1 MRVTVRGLGRD
12 HGEKEI
18 VNIGLM
24 DPEESSDGSYYPL
37 LECYVRVENAY
48 LPKMAKA
55 KLSVGTQPLRL
66 GGQYL
71 LGVELSREEI
81 AKLFFATH
89 KGDLVVMFK
98 SLLEDE
104 ARQAEEEERRREA
117 EQRAAMLERHRQ
129 RMARNERRELLEQF
143 GEKFASLNK
152 RDKTAPAESEAE
164 PKPE

>member
-37 LECYVRVENAY
+37 LEGYVRVENAY

-66 GGQYL
+66 
-71 LGVELSREEI
+71 
-81 AKLFFATH
+81 
-89 KGDLVVMFK
+89 
-98 SLLEDE
+98 
-104 ARQAEEEERRREA
+104 
-117 EQRAAMLERHRQ
+117 AA
-129 RMARNERRELLEQF
+129 NIF
-143 GEKFASLNK
+143 SGS
-152 RDKTAPAESEAE
+152 S
-164 PKPE
+164 